1 MNKIAPLN
9 KKLAQ
14 QSMTKNI
21 QNLTESQARG
31 EEVGISFDVMYNNL
45 RERNNIPMQ
54 PATQAVGTVIGS
66 NKKKPYIFLLRINYA
81 GNVLI
86 MQQTY

>member
-31 EEVGISFDVMYNNL
+31 EEVGISFDVMYNNS
-45 RERNNIPMQ
+45 RARNNIPMQ

-66 NKKKPYIFLLRINYA
+66 NKKIL
-81 GNVLI
+81 
-86 MQQTY
+86 TYFS